1 MFRWIFGDF
10 LQISIPQSAGRFYGD
25 WTILWRYDM
34 SSGCNRE
41 IRDIDVKPSLIRVF
55 EIGHAPMDKEILAS
69 L

>member
-1 MFRWIFGDF
+1 MVIEPT
-10 LQISIPQSAGRFYGD
+10 L
-25 WTILWRYDM
+25 LWRQDM

-55 EIGHAPMDKEILAS
+55 EIGHTPVDKEILAS